1 MYYRWYTGCDNF
13 KGVDEV
19 NRFILL
25 AGLLLLGGC
34 AENEATN
41 PVEPEA
47 VVSATNDET
56 EAEDTTESKEVE
68 LRKYSQEE
76 LDELNL
82 VLVEASGR
90 ATDYLT
96 NMRADIYMCGNICD
110 GQPLSDI
117 QLSMDTSR
125 TGVEKSAASL
135 EELVLQIRDVAN
147 SGSDNMDAD
156 EMNQVANQ
164 FEKTAADM
172 RTFLAKEDWA
182 SWNEPNE
189 MIQAM
194 LDELEAVSW
203 LYKPYSPAMSEDE
216 AGNIEAETNISSAT
230 VEVIYA
236 LNELQS
242 LYSVKLSGLREK
254 PYGDDGSV
262 ASVSAS
268 YWDHTDQYLDQMRQ
282 AADLA
287 LQYEMDAPLKEE
299 FEAVETTA
307 DELETAIADYNALV
321 EPYNYATDYD
331 ALLVEWEKINDAM
344 TRIESALS
352 ISTYEMQTYQDFVN

>member
-1 MYYRWYTGCDNF
+1 MKR
-13 KGVDEV
+13 
-19 NRFILL
+19 LL
-25 AGLLLLGGC
+25 FTAGLLLLAGC
-34 AENEATN
+34 GENEVADQS
-41 PVEPEA
+41 EPEV
-47 VVSATNDET
+47 VVSATSDET
-56 EAEDTTESKEVE
+56 ATGDSQTVEEVE
-68 LRKYSQEE
+68 VRQYTQEE

-110 GQPLSDI
+110 GQPFSDI

-125 TGVEKSAASL
+125 TGVEKSATSL
-135 EELVLQIRDVAN
+135 EDLVPQIRDVAI
-147 SGSDNMDAD
+147 SGSDNVDAD
-156 EMNQVANQ
+156 EMNQVADQ

-172 RTFLAKEDWA
+172 RTFLAKEDWS
-182 SWNEPNE
+182 SWDEPNE
-189 MIQAM
+189 MIQTM

-236 LNELQS
+236 LNELQT

-268 YWDHTDQYLDQMRQ
+268 YWDYTDQYLDQMRQ

-287 LQYEMDAPLKEE
+287 LQYDMDAPLKEE
-299 FEAVETTA
+299 FKAVKTTA
-307 DELETAIADYNALV
+307 DKLETAIADYNALV

-331 ALLVEWEKINDAM
+331 ALLVEWEKINDVM
-344 TRIESALS
+344 TQIESALS

>member
-1 MYYRWYTGCDNF
+1 MKRLLFTVGLF
-13 KGVDEV
+13 
-19 NRFILL
+19 LL
-25 AGLLLLGGC
+25 AGCGD
-34 AENEATN
+34 NEA
-41 PVEPEA
+41 VKQSDPEA
-47 VVSATNDET
+47 VVSATSDE
-56 EAEDTTESKEVE
+56 ATTEDVQTVEGVEV
-68 LRKYSQEE
+68 RQYTQEE

-96 NMRADIYMCGNICD
+96 NMQADIYMCGNICD

-135 EELVLQIRDVAN
+135 EELVPQIRDAAS
-147 SGSDNMDAD
+147 SGSDNVDAD
-156 EMNQVANQ
+156 EMNQVADQ
-164 FEKTAADM
+164 FEKTAVDM
-172 RTFLAKEDWA
+172 RTFLSKKDWS
-182 SWNEPNE
+182 SWDEPNE

-194 LDELEAVSW
+194 LDELESVSW
-203 LYKPYSPAMSEDE
+203 LYKPYSPAMSEGE

-236 LNELQS
+236 LNELQM

-254 PYGDDGSV
+254 PYGDDGNV

-268 YWDHTDQYLDQMRQ
+268 YWDHTDQYLNQIRQ

-287 LQYEMDAPLKEE
+287 LQYEMDAPLEEE
-299 FEAVETTA
+299 FEAVKATA
-307 DELETAIADYNALV
+307 DELETAITDYNALV
-321 EPYNYATDYD
+321 EPYNFATDYD
-331 ALLVEWEKINDAM
+331 AILVEWEKINDVM
-344 TRIESALS
+344 TRIERALS
-352 ISTYEMQTYQDFVN
+352 ISTYEMQTYQDFIN